1 MQQATRGTIVQSGL
15 PVHQS
20 CALAP
25 DGYPGILRSFPKG
38 LLLYQCIS
46 GELFSYKSGEISFHY
61 TNTMPWPSSGAS
73 LILSR
78 TTHIDTLAT
87 CERKASYRDHLFY
100 GD

>member
-1 MQQATRGTIVQSGL
+1 MQQATRVTIVQSGL
-15 PVHQS
+15 PVHQR

-38 LLLYQCIS
+38 LVLNQCIS
-46 GELFSYKSGEISFHY
+46 GELFSYKSGEITVHY
-61 TNTMPWPSSGAS
+61 TITMPWPTSGTS

-87 CERKASYRDHLFY
+87 CERNASYRDHMFY